1 MAKTN
6 SYTLRDGLGMLEAII
21 VTDGKVMSRDAREAC
36 GKIIADLRA
45 QLPAEVA
52 PMSKTKR
59 QQIIGIAELYF
70 EQMHPAVAKQAA
82 GRTAQKAARV

>member
-21 VTDGKVMSRDAREAC
+21 GTDGKVMSRGQRQAC
-36 GKIIADLRA
+36 RKIIADLRA

-52 PMSKTKR
+52 PMSEMKR
-59 QQIIGIAELYF
+59 QRIVGIAGLYF
-70 EQMHPAVAKQAA
+70 EQMHPGLAKQADLRA
-82 GRTAQKAARV
+82 SRV